1 MSETQYFE
9 TLMLNIKF
17 QQSDYQCWLFIAQV
31 DLEGLVANLTEQISW
46 FKFVGNVT
54 LSCAAEARE
63 RDTLMEVAVWCVYLR
78 VCVPVCIK

>member
-1 MSETQYFE
+1 
-9 TLMLNIKF
+9 MLA
-17 QQSDYQCWLFIAQV
+17 YIAQV

-63 RDTLMEVAVWCVYLR
+63 RDTLMEVTVGVCVCLY
-78 VCVPVCIK
+78 VCVPGCIKWL